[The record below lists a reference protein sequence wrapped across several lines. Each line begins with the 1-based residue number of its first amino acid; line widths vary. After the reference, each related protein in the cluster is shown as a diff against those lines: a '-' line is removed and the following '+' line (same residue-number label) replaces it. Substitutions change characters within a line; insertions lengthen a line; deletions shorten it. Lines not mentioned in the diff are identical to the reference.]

1 MPKTL
6 FVAALV
12 ILAFLIS
19 YANAETKES
28 SETTAIT
35 MTGVGINVTDLLRS
49 EKFYTE
55 VFGLVR
61 VFRFPPEGK
70 LLEVGLVRPD
80 QPGMS
85 LILAHF
91 NDEPL
96 ADTKS
101 SYGRLI
107 VNTDDARSVAKRAT
121 DRGSTL
127 RNLGQPNGPV
137 IIFLDDPDGYQIEL
151 YQPVSQ

>member
-1 MPKTL
+1 MLHKKL
-6 FVAALV
+6 FVATLV
-12 ILAFLIS
+12 ILTFHIS

-28 SETTAIT
+28 SDIAATSL
-35 MTGVGINVTDLLRS
+35 TGVGINVTDLSRS
-49 EKFYTE
+49 EKFYME

-61 VFRFPPEGK
+61 VFRFPAEGD
-70 LLEVGLVRPD
+70 LLEVGLARPD

-91 NDEPL
+91 NDDPL
-96 ADTKS
+96 PDAKS
-101 SYGRLI
+101 AYGRLI
-107 VNTDDARSVAKRAT
+107 ITTNEARTVAKRAT
-121 DRGSTL
+121 DRGSTA

-151 YQPVSQ
+151 YQPAP